1 MGNSL
6 SQRFLSTPAA
16 EPVKQLAFDDPKS
29 MEIGIFWDYE
39 NVRVPRYVDV
49 CDAWNFIRKAVDKAA
64 SDVAPAKHPIIA
76 ERRLYFDSRSPG
88 ELNTDRVKL
97 DMSGFTLVDC
107 PQRNQK
113 ETLDK
118 KIIVDLMHFAWER
131 YARRTSC
138 CVVLIA
144 SDGDYSYML
153 SRLRDLGTV
162 VVVVHDTNTSDVLL
176 HSAHCNLHWT
186 GDVLVES
193 SLPTQPLTDPP
204 DGSSV
209 VGAESAAGRSPPL
222 ADSPTPMLDQ
232 LASQFVTLLCAWIES
247 KDGQQRVTASQL
259 GDFYQAN
266 PSADRSV
273 LPAKKKLQF
282 LCNHAGGRLRFV
294 PDAAGG
300 YAELV
305 PIDERGPGPVNL
317 RDLREPMAR
326 LGDMQEAADH
336 VSMASMNSPPV
347 LATTTG
353 IGDGLTTN
361 LSVGYLQAFLICLR
375 KQKRRAG
382 QGETN
387 CTNYWVKDAQV
398 GEAYYKLKGFKD
410 QDRYK
415 SVKESAR
422 VGGFVEIGGNA
433 PSAVKLRLTPMGEAA
448 IRQLPDADA
457 EGAD

>member
-97 DMSGFTLVDC
+97 DMSGFTLV
-107 PQRNQK
+107 
-113 ETLDK
+113 
-118 KIIVDLMHFAWER
+118 
-131 YARRTSC
+131 
-138 CVVLIA
+138 
-144 SDGDYSYML
+144 
-153 SRLRDLGTV
+153 
-162 VVVVHDTNTSDVLL
+162 
-176 HSAHCNLHWT
+176 
-186 GDVLVES
+186 
-193 SLPTQPLTDPP
+193 
-204 DGSSV
+204 
-209 VGAESAAGRSPPL
+209 
-222 ADSPTPMLDQ
+222 
-232 LASQFVTLLCAWIES
+232 
-247 KDGQQRVTASQL
+247 
-259 GDFYQAN
+259 
-266 PSADRSV
+266 
-273 LPAKKKLQF
+273 
-282 LCNHAGGRLRFV
+282 
-294 PDAAGG
+294 
-300 YAELV
+300 
-305 PIDERGPGPVNL
+305 
-317 RDLREPMAR
+317 
-326 LGDMQEAADH
+326 
-336 VSMASMNSPPV
+336 
-347 LATTTG
+347 
-353 IGDGLTTN
+353 
-361 LSVGYLQAFLICLR
+361 GYLQAFLICLR

-398 GEAYYKLKGFKD
+398 GGAYYKLKGFKD

-422 VGGFVEIGGNA
+422 VGGFVEIGDAA
-433 PSAVKLRLTPMGEAA
+433 PGAVKLRLTPMGEAA